1 MILLR
6 SVAYQIFLVVT
17 VVFFGIAIAVSGRL
31 LPYRVVGELAR
42 IWARANLAAL
52 KYICRLNYRIVGI
65 QHLPKSAA
73 IVVCKHQS
81 AWETIALRKM
91 LPINQTWIVKR
102 ELLSIPVFGSALR
115 QFAPIAIDRS
125 AGLRAIKQLIRE
137 GIESLRVGNLII
149 IFPEGTRVPIGS
161 RVPYSIGGA
170 LLAERTGHPV
180 IPIAHNAGVFW
191 GRRSLIKYPGT
202 IDIVVGSPIVTKERT
217 AQEINKDI
225 EEWIEATASSLPQR
239 PTSVAAIS
247 AS

>member
-6 SVAYQIFLVVT
+6 SVVYQVFLVAS
-17 VVFFGIAIAVSGRL
+17 VVFFGLAIAVCGRL

-42 IWARANLAAL
+42 IWARTNLAAL
-52 KYICRLNYRIVGI
+52 KYICRLNYRVAGI
-65 QHLPKSAA
+65 QYLPKSAA

-81 AWETIALRKM
+81 AWETIALRGM
-91 LPINQTWIVKR
+91 LPINQTWIVKK

-115 QFAPIAIDRS
+115 QFAPIAIDRT

-137 GIESLRVGNLII
+137 GIKSLYVGNLII
-149 IFPEGTRVPIGS
+149 IFPEGTRVPIGT

-180 IPIAHNAGVFW
+180 VPIAHNAGVFW

-202 IDIVVGSPIVTKERT
+202 IDIVVGSPITAKGRT

-225 EEWIEATASSLPQR
+225 EEWIEQTVSTLPQLA
-239 PTSVAAIS
+239 T
-247 AS
+247 